1 MLKVDKDGN
10 FSWARVFG
18 PNMDAPTGHDFTN
31 ASVCEAANGDLIL
44 AGLNYN
50 YNEVKNAWLL
60 RFTSCGALLDDRI
73 YAGIA
78 DDILD
83 KVAGTVDNGGVA
95 VGYSYSYG
103 GGSQDAYIIKFGEDL
118 QIIPG
123 SGHPDCEGID
133 PDSPCEEVLFI
144 VDTAEPHEIE
154 LTEWFTIDW
163 DSVAPLS

>member
-103 GGSQDAYIIKFGEDL
+103 GGALKMPTSSSLAKTFRLSPAAAIL
-118 QIIPG
+118 TARG
-123 SGHPDCEGID
+123 STRTPRAKRSC
-133 PDSPCEEVLFI
+133 L
-144 VDTAEPHEIE
+144 
-154 LTEWFTIDW
+154 
-163 DSVAPLS
+163 